1 MLGSGV
7 RNFGAEALYVG
18 LQMQLSLAERA
29 FFAERLGCHV
39 LTQVILVVVVNTE
52 AG

>member
-7 RNFGAEALYVG
+7 RNFGADALYVG
-18 LQMQLSLAERA
+18 LQMQLSLA
-29 FFAERLGCHV
+29 AERLGCHV
-39 LTQVILVVVVNTE
+39 LTQEILAVVVNTE